1 MNKSRVLCAFAV
13 AAIVAVGGLLVAAV
27 GHDLSVA
34 ERARWEILN
43 FDQVASHY
51 APSERTPE
59 QLADGCFRPAPDRRA
74 E

>member
-1 MNKSRVLCAFAV
+1 MNTSELLCALAMAAVV
-13 AAIVAVGGLLVAAV
+13 AAFGLLVAVV

-34 ERARWEILN
+34 ERARWEILH

-59 QLADGCFRPAPDRRA
+59 QLADGCFRPTRR
-74 E
+74 